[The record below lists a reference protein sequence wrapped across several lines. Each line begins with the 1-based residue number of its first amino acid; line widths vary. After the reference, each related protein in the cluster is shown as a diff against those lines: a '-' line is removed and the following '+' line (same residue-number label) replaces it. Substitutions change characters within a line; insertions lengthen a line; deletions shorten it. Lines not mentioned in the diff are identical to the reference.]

1 MKTPQIKNNSIEA
14 VVLTKTH
21 SLKRWKP
28 NKMRLDNQR
37 QVIYAED
44 KDRIKQF
51 DLGDYMFR
59 GSKNTKYYSFV
70 I

>member
-44 KDRIKQF
+44 KDRIK
-51 DLGDYMFR
+51 
-59 GSKNTKYYSFV
+59 
-70 I
+70 